1 MLGVGLMGDGRPATA
16 FARLQRARAAAWML
30 PHGAC
35 RTDSL
40 NDQQVALLEQR
51 IVQGPIVNAVD
62 LMAIAQELAFQH
74 SNDPS
79 MTDPALI
86 QALIAGLTRV
96 CGVRP
101 IQLPA

>member
-1 MLGVGLMGDGRPATA
+1 
-16 FARLQRARAAAWML
+16 ML

-35 RTDSL
+35 RADSL
-40 NDQQVALLEQR
+40 DDQQIVVLERR
-51 IVQGPIVNAVD
+51 IVHGPIVDAVD

-74 SNDPS
+74 GNDPS

-86 QALIAGLTRV
+86 QALIAGLTQV